1 MLEAVDNY
9 RTSTLAVVEEILKWK
24 ESWQAAY
31 MEHFK
36 KSINL

>member
-1 MLEAVDNY
+1 MLETVDNY

-36 KSINL
+36 KNINL